1 MIVLKVRL
9 EMTLTTYD
17 ANGNVVGGTSTFCAR
32 CGAHIKYVFTFDG
45 KTYGSECIEVV
56 TGIGKDYQ
64 VFSGRVLDLEASK
77 AKKVQAE
84 SDKATRLAQ
93 YEANR
98 KAAYEVQ
105 QANLVRFEEVIY
117 LLSRTPGD
125 FCASVVGQI
134 KRSETSTELYN
145 ILSPCTFDIV
155 GEIYGK
161 AFGRKGSKAYE
172 AGINEFYEKYGERE

>member
-1 MIVLKVRL
+1 
-9 EMTLTTYD
+9 MTQTIYD
-17 ANGNVVGGTSTFCAR
+17 ANGNIVGGTSAFCAR
-32 CGAHIKYVFTFDG
+32 CGAHIKHIFTWNG

-64 VFSGRVLDLEASK
+64 VFSGKDLNLEASK
-77 AKKVQAE
+77 AKKAQSE

-98 KAAYEVQ
+98 KAAYEIQ
-105 QANLVRFEEVIY
+105 QVNAIRFEEVIY
-117 LLSRTPGD
+117 LLENTSGD
-125 FCASVVGQI
+125 FCASVAGQI

-145 ILSPCTFDIV
+145 ILSPRTFDIV

-161 AFGRKGSKAYE
+161 TFGRKGSKAYE
-172 AGINEFYEKYGERE
+172 AGVNEFYEKYGEKE